1 MGRKIVSLL
10 RHWKDRL
17 KSRLSESVR
26 DRPSVGD
33 SGADCKLQL
42 LCSAASARTR
52 LSLMRRLRQSL
63 SGSRK
68 IGARNKRLPARLQAD
83 LPLYGRGMMVK
94 NSRITLSSALLEP
107 RKGTPSPR
115 LEEAE
120 FRRRFLNRFQ
130 DPAFDS
136 LRSELDKVASAAW
149 DAYEHQR
156 KAPRTQKAG
165 GPIQG
170 SGVRAFHRLACSA

>member
-1 MGRKIVSLL
+1 MTCVFGGLPVVAS
-10 RHWKDRL
+10 
-17 KSRLSESVR
+17 STVR
-26 DRPSVGD
+26 TAVFGTISTF
-33 SGADCKLQL
+33 L
-42 LCSAASARTR
+42 AAAWTKKTCALIDIISSP
-52 LSLMRRLRQSL
+52 L
-63 SGSRK
+63 
-68 IGARNKRLPARLQAD
+68 GARNKLLPARLQAD

-156 KAPRTQKAG
+156 KAPAPERPAPHSRIRSTSFPSTGLQRVMRFT
-165 GPIQG
+165 PRNCVTWMP
-170 SGVRAFHRLACSA
+170 GVQRASY

>member
-1 MGRKIVSLL
+1 
-10 RHWKDRL
+10 
-17 KSRLSESVR
+17 
-26 DRPSVGD
+26 
-33 SGADCKLQL
+33 
-42 LCSAASARTR
+42 
-52 LSLMRRLRQSL
+52 
-63 SGSRK
+63 
-68 IGARNKRLPARLQAD
+68 
-83 LPLYGRGMMVK
+83 MMVK

-136 LRSELDKVASAAW
+136 LRSELDKVTSAAW

-165 GPIQG
+165 APFKDPEYELSIDWLAARDAVHAAHCVTWVP
-170 SGVRAFHRLACSA
+170 GVQRASY